1 MKSGKSPEIRGK
13 QSVFISSKSVSIY
26 KLNCYINK
34 GVSIPRVSIPPVLG
48 NQKTQAEASAGS
60 GTKIEEFS
68 LIWGLEMTSKSFWKQ
83 FS

>member
-34 GVSIPRVSIPPVLG
+34 GVSIPPVLG

-68 LIWGLEMTSKSFWKQ
+68 LVWGLEMTSKSFWKQ